1 MKGNLIQVGS
11 QDVVVVSTVSKIDAT
26 TSDLF
31 SFTTVSI
38 SSISGKF
45 NVVAVEVE
53 VLETPLNQIRFR
65 MNLKRYGD
73 EECRDAR
80 ARPWRSV
87 RRPHVL
93 GITL

>member
-31 SFTTVSI
+31 VHHGQYFQYFR
-38 SSISGKF
+38 GKF